1 MLRMIHTQHGAYV
14 GCAVFA
20 YGTAKDRKKAIKSMK
35 GELGA
40 CMCQLDWL
48 CLIRCRGDA
57 WQGYDAD
64 LPQC

>member
-35 GELGA
+35 GESGP
-40 CMCQLDWL
+40 CM
-48 CLIRCRGDA
+48 R
-57 WQGYDAD
+57 
-64 LPQC
+64 